1 MSDGAS
7 ASGND
12 GDLAGSLSLRL
23 LKLVQPDA
31 AVDAGKKTVEA
42 TPEDQAR
49 ARALAL
55 AYGTD
60 SAGSTDGTASNV

>member
-1 MSDGAS
+1 M
-7 ASGND
+7 
-12 GDLAGSLSLRL
+12 

-31 AVDAGKKTVEA
+31 AVDAGKKTVEV
-42 TPEDQAR
+42 TPEEQAR

-60 SAGSTDGTASNV
+60 SASSTDGTASNV